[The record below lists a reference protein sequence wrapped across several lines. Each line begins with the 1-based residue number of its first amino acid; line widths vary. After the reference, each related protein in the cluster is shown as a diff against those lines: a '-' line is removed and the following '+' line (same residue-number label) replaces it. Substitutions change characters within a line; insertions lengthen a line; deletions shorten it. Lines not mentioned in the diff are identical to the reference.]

1 MPFDWVL
8 VLKFFHLLFAFLY
21 VSSLA
26 LADWNAAAARRAGTW
41 RERATLFRTTFNA
54 TTVTGLGGLLML
66 GILGNV
72 LSVALGYRMGAD
84 AWMQWVNGLWVLA
97 TVLMAAV
104 NVPTAGALARM
115 ATKMSEAAEGTP
127 QPDRWAGALT
137 RWRLARTAQNVLFLA
152 LLVLMVFRWRG

>member
-1 MPFDWVL
+1 MPFNGIL

-26 LADWNAAAARRAGTW
+26 LADINSAAAQRATTW
-41 RERATLFRTTFNA
+41 RERATLFRATFTA
-54 TTVTGLGGLLML
+54 TAATGLGGLLLL

-72 LSVALGYRMGAD
+72 LSVMLGYRMGAD

-97 TVLMAAV
+97 VVLMIALS
-104 NVPTAGALARM
+104 VPAAGALSRM
-115 ATKMSEAAEGTP
+115 STKMSEAAEGTAP
-127 QPDRWAGALT
+127 PAAWATTLT
-137 RWRLARTAQNVLFLA
+137 RWRIARIAQNLLFLA